1 MPHGAAIVSSDSV
14 IEPKFVE
21 FDHLPKHWKFSFPQD
36 FFPSKRYAIV
46 FILFFYILIKIRFYS
61 GDKGSNFLSPAEQ
74 VRPND
79 IVEVEA
85 LLSCSFHT
93 NLEQYLIYV
102 CGSGK

>member
-14 IEPKFVE
+14 NEPKFVE

-46 FILFFYILIKIRFYS
+46 FKLFFCTDNHFYS
-61 GDKGSNFLSPAEQ
+61 GDKGSNFLPPAEQ

-79 IVEVEA
+79 IVEVKA

-93 NLEQYLIYV
+93 NLEPDLCTWV
-102 CGSGK
+102 R